1 MEHIDSKVFR
11 SGNSEAIRIPKSMAF
26 GADID
31 VTISRVGDALWIR
44 PKAQR
49 PSLSDMAT
57 TLLAMGPL
65 SEIETR
71 QPDVWPDRPGL

>member
-1 MEHIDSKVFR
+1 MEHVDSKVFR

-26 GADID
+26 GEDID

-44 PKAQR
+44 PKGRR
-49 PSLSDMAT
+49 PSLADMAT

-65 SEIETR
+65 SEIEARPPFEGHER
-71 QPDVWPDRPGL
+71 QGL